1 MPAQSPSRSGDTTE
15 PQVLRPAHPPATALR
30 TVAELTGARLAPAAG
45 SLDEVQVTG
54 IEQRSNAVRPGDLF
68 AGLAGAHAHGARFAA
83 DAVARGAVAVLT
95 DPAGLE
101 LLGGIGVPVLVHDAP
116 RSVLG
121 ELSSALYGDPSRKL
135 RIIGITGTSGK
146 TTTSYLVE
154 TGLAA
159 GGFRTALIGT
169 IETRI
174 GGHRVPSALTTPE
187 APQLHAMFA
196 LMVEQGVQAV
206 VMEVS
211 SHALALGRVDGVHFT
226 VGAFTNLSQDHLDF
240 HSDFED
246 YYAAKRR
253 LFIPDSPDSAA
264 SPRPSVAA
272 DTAVV
277 CVDDQW
283 GRRLA
288 AEIATSLTDAAHASG
303 TRALPSSAPGA
314 AALSAG
320 AASDFT
326 TGVSADRP
334 AAPAVSE
341 LPASEAARL
350 VRVST
355 VPGAPADWTATSVMA
370 GIAIQEFTAS
380 GAGVNLDVRLRL
392 PGAYNIANGL
402 LAVAVCAA
410 AGADAA
416 VAAAALADVDVPG
429 RMQRV
434 DAGQEFLAVVDYAH
448 KPAAIE
454 SVVATLRTLLAEQ
467 GLRGAAGTGSQGEAG
482 QDSRR
487 SAPEGRLA
495 VVVGAGGDRDAGK
508 RPLMGAA
515 GARGADL
522 LIITDDNPRSED
534 PAAIRAAVRAG
545 AEAVPA
551 SERGT
556 VREIGDRAAAIGA
569 AVDWAQPG
577 DVVLVAGKGH
587 ETGQEI
593 AGVKHPFDDREVLAA
608 ALSRKTRDLTHS

>member
-30 TVAELTGARLAPAAG
+30 TVAELTGARLAQPAG

-54 IEQRSNAVRPGDLF
+54 IEQRSNAVQPGDLF

-95 DPAGLE
+95 DPAGVE
-101 LLGGIGVPVLVHDAP
+101 LLGGIGVPVLVHEAP
-116 RSVLG
+116 RAVLG

-240 HSDFED
+240 HRDFED

-253 LFIPDSPDSAA
+253 LFIPDGPQSAA
-264 SPRPSVAA
+264 SARPAVAA
-272 DTAVV
+272 DRAVV
-277 CVDDQW
+277 CVDDEW

-288 AEIATSLTDAAHASG
+288 AEIAG
-303 TRALPSSAPGA
+303 TG
-314 AALSAG
+314 
-320 AASDFT
+320 T
-326 TGVSADRP
+326 
-334 AAPAVSE
+334 APAQ
-341 LPASEAARL
+341 L
-350 VRVST
+350 VT
-355 VPGAPADWTATSVMA
+355 VATTPGTQADWTATSVMA

-416 VAAAALADVDVPG
+416 VAAAALAEVDVPG

-454 SVVATLRTLLAEQ
+454 SVVVTLRALLADQ
-467 GLRGAAGTGSQGEAG
+467 GLRG
-482 QDSRR
+482 
-487 SAPEGRLA
+487 APEGRLA

>member
-1 MPAQSPSRSGDTTE
+1 MPEQAS
-15 PQVLRPAHPPATALR
+15 PQVLRPAVPPATTLR
-30 TVAELTGARLAPAAG
+30 TVAELTGASPAQVQA
-45 SLDEVQVTG
+45 LENVQVTG
-54 IEQRSNAVRPGDLF
+54 IEQRSNAVQQGDLF
-68 AGLAGAHAHGARFAA
+68 VGLAGTHAHGARFAR
-83 DAVARGAVAVLT
+83 DAVARGAVAVFT
-95 DPAGLE
+95 DPAGAE
-101 LLGGIGVPVLVHDAP
+101 LIGEMDVPVLVHDAP

-159 GGFRTALIGT
+159 GGLRTALIGT

-174 GGHRVPSALTTPE
+174 GGVRVPSALTTPE

-196 LMVEQGVQAV
+196 VMVEQGVDAV

-211 SHALALGRVDGVHFT
+211 SHALALGRVDGVSFA

-246 YYAAKRR
+246 YFAAKRR
-253 LFIPDSPDSAA
+253 LFIPDGQATAA
-264 SPRPSVAA
+264 SARPSVAA
-272 DTAVV
+272 CKSVI
-277 CVDDQW
+277 CIDDGW
-283 GRRLA
+283 GRRMFEDVA
-288 AEIATSLTDAAHASG
+288 ASLGEDAKGRLVSVSAVPGTDADWLAGPATTSPSG
-303 TRALPSSAPGA
+303 
-314 AALSAG
+314 
-320 AASDFT
+320 
-326 TGVSADRP
+326 
-334 AAPAVSE
+334 
-341 LPASEAARL
+341 
-350 VRVST
+350 
-355 VPGAPADWTATSVMA
+355 
-370 GIAIQEFTAS
+370 IQEFTIQEPSES
-380 GAGVNLDVRLRL
+380 GSAANIDVRLRL
-392 PGAYNIANGL
+392 PGDYNIANAVL
-402 LAVAVCAA
+402 ALAVCEA
-410 AGADAA
+410 AGAEVAT
-416 VAAAALADVDVPG
+416 AAAALAEVDVPG

-434 DAGQEFLAVVDYAH
+434 DQGQDFLAVVDYAH

-454 SVVATLRTLLAEQ
+454 SVVVTLRALLAEQ
-467 GLRGAAGTGSQGEAG
+467 NHT
-482 QDSRR
+482 
-487 SAPEGRLA
+487 GRLA

-515 GARGADL
+515 AARGADL

-545 AEAVPA
+545 ADEVPQH
-551 SERGT
+551 ERGE
-556 VREIGDRAAAIGA
+556 VREVGDRAAAIEA

-593 AGVKHPFDDREVLAA
+593 SGVKYPFDDREVLVA